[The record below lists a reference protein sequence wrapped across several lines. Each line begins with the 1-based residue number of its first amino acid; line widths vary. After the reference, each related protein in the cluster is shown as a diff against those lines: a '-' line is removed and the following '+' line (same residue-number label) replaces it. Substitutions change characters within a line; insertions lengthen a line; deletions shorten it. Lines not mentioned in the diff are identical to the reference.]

1 MTEENAMRSRPSNTL
16 VTQTCLRVLGFAF
29 VFGLVTF
36 ASGIPT
42 LQEKQQSA
50 PQPAQ
55 KAFATAQDAAQA
67 LVRAAADFDV
77 PVLLQILGPDGKD
90 LVSSSDPV
98 RDKNQAIAFAG
109 KAREKTALRVD
120 PKNTN
125 VAVLSVGNDDW
136 PFPIPIVDRG
146 GKWYFD
152 SKAGRDE
159 ILFRR
164 IGSNE
169 LDAIQICRGFV
180 EAQEEY
186 ALQKH
191 DGAEVNQY
199 AQHIVSSPGKH
210 NGLVWNN
217 PDGSLSGPIAPGIA
231 RALEQGYS
239 SNEDPYHGYLF
250 KILKGQG
257 ANAPNGR
264 IDFVVGGAMIGG
276 FALAA
281 APAQYRVTG
290 VKTFIVSHDGIVYEK
305 DLGPDTLTIF
315 KGLELYDPDKS
326 WRRTNDNW

>member
-1 MTEENAMRSRPSNTL
+1 MTEKNAMRSSPPITF
-16 VTQTCLRVLGFAF
+16 VVQTCLQVLAFAF
-29 VFGLVTF
+29 VFALVAV
-36 ASGIPT
+36 ASGIP
-42 LQEKQQSA
+42 LLREKQQSV
-50 PQPAQ
+50 PQPTQ
-55 KAFATAQDAAQA
+55 KAFTTAQEAAQQ

-77 PVLLQILGPDGKD
+77 PSLLEILGSDGKD

-98 RDKNQAIAFAG
+98 QDKNQATAFAG
-109 KAREKTALRVD
+109 KAREKTTLTVG

-136 PFPIPIVDRG
+136 PFPIPIVNRK

-199 AQHIVSSPGKH
+199 AQLIVSSPGKH
-210 NGLVWNN
+210 DGLAWQN

-231 RALEQGYS
+231 KALEQGYTS
-239 SNEDPYHGYLF
+239 DANPYHGYLF

-257 ANAPNGR
+257 SNAPHGR

-276 FALAA
+276 FGLAA
-281 APAQYRVTG
+281 APSQYRVTG

-305 DLGPDTLTIF
+305 DLGPDTLAIF

-326 WRRTNDNW
+326 WQRTNDNW

>member
-1 MTEENAMRSRPSNTL
+1 MTEENAMISRPLNTF
-16 VTQTCLRVLGFAF
+16 VAQTCLRVLGFASI
-29 VFGLVTF
+29 FGLVTF
-36 ASGIPT
+36 ASGIPA
-42 LQEKQQSA
+42 LREKQQSA
-50 PQPAQ
+50 PQPTQ
-55 KAFATAQDAAQA
+55 KAFANAQEAAQA

-77 PVLLQILGPDGKD
+77 PILLQILGSDGKD

-109 KAREKTALRVD
+109 KAREKTTLTVG

-136 PFPIPIVDRG
+136 PFPIPIVNRG

-199 AQHIVSSPGKH
+199 AQLIVSSPGKH
-210 NGLVWNN
+210 DGLVWGNS
-217 PDGSLSGPIAPGIA
+217 DGSLSGPIAPGIA
-231 RALEQGYS
+231 RALEQGYT
-239 SNEDPYHGYLF
+239 SNVDPYHGYLF

-257 ANAPNGR
+257 ANAPHGR

-281 APAQYRVTG
+281 APVQYRVTG

-305 DLGPDTLTIF
+305 DLGLDTLAIF
-315 KGLELYDPDKS
+315 RGLELYDPDKS

>member
-1 MTEENAMRSRPSNTL
+1 MTQENAMRSSL
-16 VTQTCLRVLGFAF
+16 VINFLVQTCLQVLAFAF
-29 VFGLVTF
+29 VFGLVAV
-36 ASGIPT
+36 ASGIP
-42 LQEKQQSA
+42 LLRKKQQSV
-50 PQPAQ
+50 PQPTQ
-55 KAFATAQDAAQA
+55 KSFVTAQEAAQQ

-77 PVLLQILGPDGKD
+77 PTLLEILGSDGKD

-98 RDKNQAIAFAG
+98 QDKNQATVFAG
-109 KAREKTALRVD
+109 KAREKTTLTVG
-120 PKNTN
+120 PKNAN

-136 PFPIPIVDRG
+136 PFPIPIVNRG

-199 AQHIVSSPGKH
+199 AQRIVSSPGKH
-210 NGLVWNN
+210 DGLAWQNS
-217 PDGSLSGPIAPGIA
+217 DGSLSGPIAPGIA
-231 RALEQGYS
+231 KALEQGYTS
-239 SNEDPYHGYLF
+239 DANPYHGYLF

-257 ANAPNGR
+257 SNAPNGR

-276 FALAA
+276 FGLAA
-281 APAQYRVTG
+281 APSQYRVTG
-290 VKTFIVSHDGIVYEK
+290 VKTFIVNHDGIVYEK
-305 DLGPDTLTIF
+305 DLGPDTLVIF

-326 WRRTNDNW
+326 WQRTNDNW